1 MRRRLFAGQNADR
14 QVGAPVA
21 KKTDLYR
28 LMICGGCKRT
38 IDTRAY
44 WGFPQ
49 ADADPSRVHLIPD
62 AAAPA
67 YGIHCTCGHYTL
79 YVSPE
84 NLPVGLPKGVRTPW
98 VRE

>member
-1 MRRRLFAGQNADR
+1 MRRRLFAGQMPI
-14 QVGAPVA
+14 GKLGPLWA

-67 YGIHCTCGHYTL
+67 YGSH
-79 YVSPE
+79 
-84 NLPVGLPKGVRTPW
+84 
-98 VRE
+98 